1 MMSLGVVGTKLGMSR
16 IFTED
21 GDSIPVTVLRVEPN
35 KVTQVKSRERD
46 GYSAVQ
52 VTIGTR
58 RPGRVNKPARGHFAK
73 AGVEPGIGLWE
84 LSADPEA
91 LGDLTP
97 GGQIGLDGFAV
108 GERVDIQGA
117 TIGKGF
123 AGVVKRYGF
132 GGGRASHGASLTH
145 RAAGSIGQCQ
155 DPGRVFP
162 GKKMAGH
169 MGNVRRTQQ
178 NLEVVRVDGERKLLL
193 VKGSV
198 PGAKGANVVIRPSVK
213 AKVDKE

>member
-1 MMSLGVVGTKLGMSR
+1 
-16 IFTED
+16 
-21 GDSIPVTVLRVEPN
+21 
-35 KVTQVKSRERD
+35 D

-52 VTIGTR
+52 VTIGVR
-58 RPGRVNKPARGHFAK
+58 RPGRVVNPARGHFAK
-73 AGVEPGIGLWE
+73 AGVEPGVGLWE
-84 LSADPEA
+84 FRAEPESIGELA
-91 LGDLTP
+91 P

-108 GERVDIQGA
+108 GQRVDVQGA

-162 GKKMAGH
+162 GKKMAGR
-169 MGNVRRTQQ
+169 MGNVRCTQQ
-178 NLEVVRVDGERKLLL
+178 NLEVVRVDGERNLLL

-213 AKVDKE
+213 AKVEKE

>member
-1 MMSLGVVGTKLGMSR
+1 MSR
-16 IFTED
+16 VFTEE
-21 GDSIPVTVLRVEPN
+21 GDSIPVTVLRIEPN
-35 KVTQVKSRERD
+35 RVTQVKSRESD

-58 RPGRVNKPARGHFAK
+58 RPRRVNKPARGHFAK
-73 AGVEPGIGLWE
+73 AGVEPGAGLWE
-84 LSADPEA
+84 LRADPEV
-91 LGDLTP
+91 LSELSP
-97 GGQIGLDGFAV
+97 GGEIGLDGFTA
-108 GERVDIQGA
+108 GQRVDVQGT

-169 MGNVRRTQQ
+169 MGNARRTQQ
-178 NLEVVRVDGERKLLL
+178 NLEVVRVDTERKLLM

-198 PGAKGANVVIRPSVK
+198 PGSKGANVVIRPSVK
-213 AKVDKE
+213 AKVEKE